1 MIRISPVLLLGLCL
15 VPVYNQAQILSSNG
29 ATIFVSP
36 NGVLHCNGGVTIA
49 SASDLTNQGTLR
61 VTKDATSPG
70 PGNFLLNGASNAQ
83 GNGEYYVEQ
92 NWINDAN
99 FAAQSSTVY
108 LYGATEQL
116 ITSTNGTTTEFNV
129 LSLTGSGVGVNR
141 RKTLESVDA
150 RISTTGQLIL
160 NDRELYTQAYEMTVL
175 NPAITA
181 ITNDL
186 TFGAEGFVSSDF
198 TGDLAW
204 YSGSAGPYIF
214 PVGSSNGT
222 LRYRPVSI
230 APFSSGSSLFKV
242 HLNNDLAD
250 VYSFPL
256 SQHDVNLATANPL
269 FFHSITRPFGN
280 SIADIGIAFDPAADG
295 DWSTM
300 AQWRFNNDQWNWVGE
315 TTLPNF
321 GLYSSVSKDDWD
333 FSDSSHPF
341 VLATP
346 DDQLII
352 PNVFTP
358 NNDGVNDL
366 YYVTS
371 KNITE
376 FDMLIVNR
384 WGETVFKTD
393 DITVPW
399 DGTTNGKACHDGTY
413 FYLIR
418 AQTSAGELV
427 KQGHITLTN
436 Y

>member
-1 MIRISPVLLLGLCL
+1 MIRISPVLLFGLCL

-29 ATIFVSP
+29 ATIFVGS
-36 NGVLHCNGGVTIA
+36 NGVLHCNGGVTIS
-49 SASDLTNQGTLR
+49 SASDLTNQGTIR
-61 VTKDATSPG
+61 ITKNATSPG
-70 PGNFLLNGASNAQ
+70 PGNFFLNGGSNVQ
-83 GNGEYYVEQ
+83 GSGDYYVEQ

-99 FAAQSSTVY
+99 FAAQGSSVF

-116 ITSTNGTTTEFNV
+116 ITSTNGTSTEFNV
-129 LSLTGSGVGVNR
+129 LSLSGTGVGVDR

-150 RISTTGQLIL
+150 RISLTGQLVL

-175 NPAITA
+175 NPSITA

-186 TFGAEGFVSSDF
+186 TFGAEGFVSSDY

-242 HLNNDLAD
+242 HLNNELAD
-250 VYSFPL
+250 VYSLPL
-256 SQHDVNLATANPL
+256 SQNDIHIATANTL
-269 FFHSITRPFGN
+269 FFHSITRPVGN
-280 SIADIGIAFDPAADG
+280 SIADIAIAFDPAQDG
-295 DWSTM
+295 DWSSM

-315 TTLPNF
+315 TVLPNF
-321 GLYSSVSKDDWD
+321 GMYSSVSKIDWEFLD
-333 FSDSSHPF
+333 PSHPF
-341 VLATP
+341 ILATI

-371 KNITE
+371 NSITE
-376 FDMLIVNR
+376 FDMVIVNR
-384 WGETVFKTD
+384 WGEKVFETN

-399 DGTTNGKACHDGTY
+399 DGTTNGKLCNDGTY

-418 AQTSAGELV
+418 AQAATGEIV
-427 KQGHITLTN
+427 KQGHITIE
-436 Y
+436 